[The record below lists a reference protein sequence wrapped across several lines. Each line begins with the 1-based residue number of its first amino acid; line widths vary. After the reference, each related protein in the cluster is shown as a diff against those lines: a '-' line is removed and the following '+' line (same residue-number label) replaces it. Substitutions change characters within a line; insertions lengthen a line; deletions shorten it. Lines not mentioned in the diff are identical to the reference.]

1 MKTSKELR
9 EERQRLFVQMQDLH
23 KKCVEEKRDFTTEE
37 STLWDKMETDEARMT
52 KEIDRQENFEKREM
66 ELGNPTA
73 PPAHEEK
80 IAPEKRDAL
89 DLYHYMRGEYDQ
101 ISKEGRANVQT
112 TTTTGGGYTIPVTLM
127 SELEVAMLAYGGLLQ
142 AGRRLNTATGEQIN
156 WPTANDTAQKAYLIG
171 ESVSAITSAEA
182 LVFGTKAL
190 NAYKYTSG
198 LIQVPNELLRD
209 SNQNLPQILA
219 DFFAERMGR
228 GLNYVA
234 TLGTGSSQ
242 PQGLFHTSGGAS
254 TYTTG
259 VAGTVI
265 TRDNLVDLI
274 HSVDPAYRNSAKL
287 NVGFMM
293 NDLTLKAI
301 KKLDHGTADSAPLY
315 QVSARDGMPATI
327 EGYSFFINQDM
338 ADIGKGNRSIG
349 FGDFSKFILRYIG
362 SPRILRSNERFM
374 ELDQAGFVMFQE
386 FDSEYMNAGT
396 NPIKV
401 LLHNANT

>member
-23 KKCVEEKRDFTTEE
+23 KIASEQKRDLTKDE
-37 STLWDKMETDEARMT
+37 SEQWDRMEADEARMT
-52 KEIDRQENFEKREM
+52 KEIERIEKFEAREM
-66 ELGNPTA
+66 EYGTPA
-73 PPAHEEK
+73 PKAEGEK
-80 IAPEKRDAL
+80 LTKAQREARDL
-89 DLYHYMRGEYDQ
+89 HYYMNGEFDK
-101 ISKEGRANVQT
+101 ISPEGRANVQT
-112 TTTTGGGYTIPVTLM
+112 TTTTGGGYTIPVSLS

-142 AGRRLNTATGEQIN
+142 AGRRFNTSTGEQIN

-171 ESVSAITSAEA
+171 QSTSAITSAEA

-198 LIQVPNELLRD
+198 LIQVPNELIRD
-209 SNQNLPQILA
+209 SNQNIGQILA

-228 GLNYVA
+228 GLNYAA

-242 PQGLFHTSGGAS
+242 PQGLFHTSGGAA

-265 TRDNLVDLI
+265 TRDNIVDLL
-274 HSVDPAYRNSAKL
+274 HSVDPAYRNSTKP

-293 NDLTLKAI
+293 NDATLKAI
-301 KKLDHGTADSAPLY
+301 KKLNHGTADAAPLY
-315 QVSARDGMPATI
+315 QVSAIAGEPATI
-327 EGYSFFINQDM
+327 EGYKFFINQDM
-338 ADIGKGNRSIG
+338 AGIGKGNRSIA
-349 FGDFSKFILRYIG
+349 FGDFSKFMLRYVG
-362 SPRILRSNERFM
+362 PPRLLKSAERFV
-374 ELDQAGFVMFQE
+374 ELDQQGFVMFQE

-396 NPIKV
+396 DPIKV

>member
-23 KKCVEEKRDFTTEE
+23 KVASAEKRELSKDE
-37 STLWDKMETDEARMT
+37 SDQWDRMEAEEARMT
-52 KEIDRQENFEKREM
+52 KEIERIERFEAREM
-66 ELGNPTA
+66 EEGR
-73 PPAHEEK
+73 K
-80 IAPEKRDAL
+80 APEPQGSTLTKEQRDAL
-89 DLYHYMRGEYDQ
+89 DLHNYMNGRIDKL
-101 ISKEGRANVQT
+101 SPEGRANVQT

-127 SELEVAMLAYGGLLQ
+127 SELEKAMLSYGGLLQ
-142 AGRRLNTATGEQIN
+142 AAFRMDTATGEQMN
-156 WPTANDTAQKAYLIG
+156 WPTANDTAIKAYLIG
-171 ESVSAITSAEA
+171 ESTSAVTSADA

-209 SNQNLPQILA
+209 SNQNLPALLA
-219 DFFAERMGR
+219 EFFAERMGR
-228 GLNYVA
+228 GLNYAA
-234 TLGTGSSQ
+234 TLADGSGK
-242 PQGLFHTSGGAS
+242 PQGLFHTSGGAA
-254 TYTTG
+254 TYATG

-265 TRDNLVDLI
+265 TRDNIVDLL
-274 HSVDPAYRNSAKL
+274 HSVDPAYRNSQKP

-293 NDLTLKAI
+293 NDATLKAI
-301 KKLDHGTADSAPLY
+301 KKLNHGSADAAPIY
-315 QVSARDGMPATI
+315 QVSAIAGESPTI
-327 EGYSFFINQDM
+327 EGFKFFINQDM
-338 ADIGKGNRSIG
+338 ANIGKGARSMA
-349 FGDFSKFILRYIG
+349 FGDFSKFKLRYTG
-362 SPRILRSNERFM
+362 GPRILRTNERFM